1 MTRTKFLLA
10 SFAVVHLAAC
20 NQHPPGLSDARTKAN
35 NSLAI
40 KTETA
45 DRDTTEAESS
55 VRGSTPAATAES
67 SRHSQSTIHL
77 TQQQIDF
84 AQIKTSAVQLSHL
97 SQELDFSSI
106 VQAPSDEVGIVSPQ
120 MNGVVSRVLVDVGD
134 TVKKGQILMY
144 VNSPDVAE
152 AQANYYHALSKL
164 QEVDAATKLI
174 KTRLELSNK
183 NQKRLEGLVEEG
195 ISAKRDVELAQEKV
209 ASTSAELVA
218 SEAAGNA
225 AKAQLSAARVRLAAL
240 GISSPSKTPEAIT
253 TELPLYSPRSGTVVE
268 RNVIAGQGVS
278 PIASTATPRATPA
291 QHNSLI
297 CIADLKTVWVM
308 LEVPQL
314 EVSKL
319 KIGTPVKFS
328 SEVAPGMTFDGKI
341 TRLGENFDP
350 NSHSVLVRTEIQN
363 RNGLLKPGMLV
374 IAKVHTSGSKD
385 NGLIVDAAAV
395 QNIDGNDFVFVAR
408 PGNHFEKTAV
418 QRISTV
424 GERSMVQGNLKLGDQ
439 IVSNGA
445 FFLKTEAV
453 KTLIGS
459 DI

>member
-1 MTRTKFLLA
+1 MTRTMFLLVA
-10 SFAVVHLAAC
+10 FAVIAGGGCSEV
-20 NQHPPGLSDARTKAN
+20 PREGLPFPISSARKTAFEN
-35 NSLAI
+35 NGAKDL
-40 KTETA
+40 KTPDKNE
-45 DRDTTEAESS
+45 RSKSSAESQ
-55 VRGSTPAATAES
+55 S
-67 SRHSQSTIHL
+67 SRTIHL

-84 AQIKTSAVQLSHL
+84 ARIKTSTVQLSHL
-97 SQELDFSSI
+97 SQDLDFSSV

-134 TVKKGQILMY
+134 TVKKGRILMY

-152 AQANYYHALSKL
+152 AQANYYHAVSKL
-164 QEVDAATKLI
+164 QEVEAATRLI

-183 NQKRLEGLVEEG
+183 NQKRLEGLVAEG
-195 ISAKRDVELAQEKV
+195 ISAARDVELAQEKV
-209 ASTSAELVA
+209 ASISAELVA
-218 SEAAGNA
+218 SEASENA
-225 AKAQLSAARVRLAAL
+225 AKAQLSAARVRLTAL
-240 GISSPSKTPEAIT
+240 GISNPSKTPEAIT

-278 PIASTATPRATPA
+278 PVSPNSAPRTALA

-328 SEVAPGMTFDGKI
+328 SEVAPGMTFDGRI
-341 TRLGENFDP
+341 TRLGENFDS

-363 RNGLLKPGMLV
+363 RGGLLKPGMLV
-374 IAKVHTSGSKD
+374 IAKVHTQRSDD
-385 NGLIVDAAAV
+385 NGLIIDTAAI

-408 PGNHFEKTAV
+408 SGNHFEKIPV

-424 GERSMVQGNLKLGDQ
+424 GEHSLIHGDLKLGQ
-439 IVSNGA
+439 RIVSAGA
-445 FFLKTEAV
+445 FYLKTEVV

-459 DI
+459 DV